1 MQQGVNNNQVIS
13 DKTKLN
19 ANALMAKGPQNKA
32 SFASELQSMQNAN
45 ALMQEEAVQNEALA
59 KTFSSL
65 ADAQDP
71 EKFKAVLKDALA
83 QQGIDLENLS
93 PEMKEKLALMQ
104 DAVKQEA
111 LKRQSSQ
118 ESLQEAQ
125 EVQNKFSTDET
136 TMATASQENQKQI
149 TDAIKEGNAAEQ
161 EQAQSQDEQRN
172 QQLANWEDLAPRL
185 VEDAK
190 NRAVR
195 IDIPGLPQLET
206 LIVKMQGSA
215 VTIQAVGDKKIMQKL
230 QAYQGQLG
238 SKLSSKDIALADLKT
253 FDRELLNKAKGQG
266 KG

>member
-1 MQQGVNNNQVIS
+1 
-13 DKTKLN
+13 
-19 ANALMAKGPQNKA
+19 
-32 SFASELQSMQNAN
+32 
-45 ALMQEEAVQNEALA
+45 
-59 KTFSSL
+59 
-65 ADAQDP
+65 
-71 EKFKAVLKDALA
+71 
-83 QQGIDLENLS
+83 
-93 PEMKEKLALMQ
+93 LMQ